1 MYEIITFNV
10 LFVVVVVTT
19 VNAAGP
25 APRPAPGPVPGPA
38 PGPAPMPHPDGKIV
52 SIESA
57 NFSGIFLRMDGSGL
71 SPSNKPPNGGG
82 LVNCQHG
89 AQEWERFIL
98 RELEG
103 DVIALESSHFSGVY
117 LRMDGSSVKSNNQSG
132 GGVVNAQFG
141 IGAWEKFR
149 LRQSNGGNVSIESVQ
164 FPGVW
169 MGVVFLRAAMV
180 GASSTANG
188 ELEVGNNSNSISLE

>member
-19 VNAAGP
+19 VSAAGP
-25 APRPAPGPVPGPA
+25 APRPVPD
-38 PGPAPMPHPDGKIV
+38 PAPMPHPDGKIV

-71 SPSNKPPNGGG
+71 SPSNKPPNGGR

-164 FPGVW
+164 FPGV
-169 MGVVFLRAAMV
+169 FLRMDGRGV
-180 GASSTANG
+180 PQGSNGGGLVNCQWGAGGWEQFKLHFS
-188 ELEVGNNSNSISLE
+188 